1 MTLKEQTKK
10 FVVCRILSELLKN
23 GFNVRQTQNK
33 LGVSKANF
41 YKILADAG
49 ITARHLKEYR
59 ADVSSRADIMK
70 MALSSYIPEYAFK
83 DIKHLENV
91 AIALMC
97 LNAPETALVNIKP
110 QLIENRITRA
120 LDDQIVQDVIN
131 GVHTNPDLGELQWQ

>member
-10 FVVCRILSELLKN
+10 FVVGRILSELLKN

-70 MALSSYIPEYAFK
+70 NFVGP
-83 DIKHLENV
+83 
-91 AIALMC
+91 
-97 LNAPETALVNIKP
+97 P
-110 QLIENRITRA
+110 
-120 LDDQIVQDVIN
+120 
-131 GVHTNPDLGELQWQ
+131 